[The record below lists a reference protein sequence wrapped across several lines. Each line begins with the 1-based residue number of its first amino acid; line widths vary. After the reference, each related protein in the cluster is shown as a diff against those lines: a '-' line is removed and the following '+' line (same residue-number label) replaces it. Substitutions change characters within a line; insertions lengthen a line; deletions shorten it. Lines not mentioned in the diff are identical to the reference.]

1 MPAKGQVTAA
11 AGHGARMVLTACLDA
26 AVRGDIDAVCF
37 APLNKQAMKKGGMAI
52 NQHKKMAMGMMK
64 GGSAKKMM
72 KGGMTSKP
80 KKMMGGGRAMYAKG
94 GMARGCK

>member
-1 MPAKGQVTAA
+1 
-11 AGHGARMVLTACLDA
+11 
-26 AVRGDIDAVCF
+26 
-37 APLNKQAMKKGGMAI
+37 
-52 NQHKKMAMGMMK
+52 
-64 GGSAKKMM
+64 M